1 MDYPDYTKEI
11 EYATR
16 LSNNDELFEQE
27 FINISKYFPFKNSE
41 VIHGFL
47 SENRGLVV
55 VLNYIKPIL
64 KSQVPYAYFHLEMF
78 FDTIFPPHL
87 ILVVK
92 ALENDFNNRFKKD
105 IRLIDSKIL
114 PLVKKLDLGS
124 EFFIW
129 DASFNFKSKN
139 ALTLMDL
146 YRLSS
151 ELGKTQKLS

>member
-11 EYATR
+11 EYVTR
-16 LSNNDELFEQE
+16 LNNDDELFEQE
-27 FINISKYFPFKNSE
+27 FINISKYFPFKNHDE
-41 VIHGFL
+41 IHGFL

-78 FDTIFPPHL
+78 FDTIFPPQL

-92 ALENDFNNRFKKD
+92 ALENDFNNGFKED
-105 IRLIDSKIL
+105 IQLIDSKIL

-129 DASFNFKSKN
+129 DASCNFKSKN

-151 ELGKTQKLS
+151 

>member
-1 MDYPDYTKEI
+1 MSNVDFTKEI
-11 EYATR
+11 EYVTR
-16 LSNNDELFEQE
+16 LNNDDELFEQE
-27 FINISKYFPFKNSE
+27 FINISKYFPFKNYDE
-41 VIHGFL
+41 VHGFL

-78 FDTIFPPHL
+78 FDTIFPPQL

-129 DASFNFKSKN
+129 DASCNFKSKN

-151 ELGKTQKLS
+151 